1 MYIFR
6 KINQLNYL
14 LFHFTG
20 ATETFGAFS
29 GYNLNMPAHAG
40 EIQAFSLGTD
50 IKCFD
55 ESGTYNR

>member
-1 MYIFR
+1 M
-6 KINQLNYL
+6 
-14 LFHFTG
+14 LFPFVG
-20 ATETFGAFS
+20 ATETYGTFS

-55 ESGTYNR
+55 ETGTCNR